1 MRTRRSPTHTGPSG
15 SSAALLA
22 AAVLTLIALSLAPT
36 TSAALAPFQSLAAG
50 MGVDRPYAAP
60 GDAVAFTIDVTKIP
74 RDAVALSIADSLPLG
89 LRFDSSSQPSACARM
104 GTTWSC
110 DPSGVTNVS
119 IVVHATVEPG
129 ARGMDLVNR
138 ATIGSS
144 SGYGSTEH
152 EEDGGSGSQSVEV
165 QATVQIVASDISI
178 RLGAAQAAATPGQP
192 LNYRIDLLNGG
203 AGPALNATIL
213 ATLPQGGLSDSVY
226 PQPTRV
232 DGQTLEWSVDA
243 IPVGSYAFLFNASFR
258 PQESVPSIL
267 ASASVTYVDSN
278 GVSPQRKETAI
289 TLPVVAIQ
297 PPGGSLSAETIESL
311 GTIAMMFAATGGG
324 LALVQRF
331 VLSPRTPRLRIDQ
344 MFLLHR
350 SGLVMNHFA
359 ARHLGAGDPDIQG
372 AMLTA
377 VQSYLE
383 NSVDASAGPLQ
394 QIRFGGRDI
403 IFANGGNAIL
413 AAVIRKG
420 DPGVF
425 FASAP
430 GFLRTLEDRNGPALD
445 NWDGM
450 SERLDGI
457 DGAFRSFTKDL
468 LTHRG

>member
-15 SSAALLA
+15 SIAVLLA
-22 AAVLTLIALSLAPT
+22 MAVLAFIALSLAPS
-36 TSAALAPFQSLAAG
+36 TSAALAPLQGLAAQ
-50 MGVDRPYAAP
+50 MSVDQPYAAP
-60 GDAVAFTIDVTKIP
+60 GDAVTFTIDVTKIP
-74 RDAVALSIADSLPLG
+74 RDATTLTVNDSLPAG
-89 LRFDSSSQPSACARM
+89 LRFDSSSEPTACARA
-104 GTTWSC
+104 GTVWSC
-110 DPSGVTNVS
+110 NPSGVTNVS
-119 IVVHATVEPG
+119 IAIHSRVEPG
-129 ARGMDLVNR
+129 ARGKDLVNH
-138 ATIGSS
+138 ATINSS
-144 SGYGSTEH
+144 VGDRGAEP
-152 EEDGGSGSQSVEV
+152 EEAGGAPLSVEV
-165 QATVQIVASDISI
+165 QAIVQIIASDITI
-178 RLGAAQAAATPGQP
+178 RLGAAQVAATPGQP

-203 AGPALNATIL
+203 VGPAVNATIV
-213 ATLPQGGLSDSVY
+213 ATLPQGGQSDSVS
-226 PQPTRV
+226 PRPTKV
-232 DGQTLEWSVDA
+232 DGQRLEWFVDA
-243 IPVGSYAFLFNASFR
+243 IPVGSYTFLFNASFR
-258 PQESVPSIL
+258 PEESVPSIL

-278 GVSPQRKETAI
+278 GVSPQREETAI

-359 ARHLGAGDPDIQG
+359 ARHMGAGDPDIQG

-394 QIRFGGRDI
+394 QIGFGARDI

-420 DPGVF
+420 DPAVF
-425 FASAP
+425 FATAP

-450 SERLDGI
+450 SEKLDGI

-468 LTHRG
+468 LAHRG